1 MTAQRNS
8 GHKRGVL
15 ASRTIDMLDLKQLL
29 RVRSASAGR
38 FDASGRHLAFVAD
51 LSGVQQVWGV
61 CDRGWPEL
69 LVAPPDRA
77 QTLHPGPL
85 AGQLV
90 VGADVGGNE
99 HTQILY
105 TDQPGSAWRSL
116 TNNPDRIHTFGA
128 FAPDGKSISFSA
140 NTRSTRW
147 FDVYVADLED
157 ARPRCVLE
165 HDSTNRAGP
174 FSPDGR
180 WLVVTRAFSNAHHEV
195 WLVDLQGQDQPRLLT
210 PAGVEAMYHGP
221 QWSPDGISLYVLTDF
236 GRDLAAPA
244 LIDVSSGQ
252 LTYVVEP
259 DAEVDEATLD
269 PTGQRLAYALNR
281 DGNAEIR
288 IHLLSQ
294 QTERSVNGLPNGALY
309 TYWQPG
315 LAWDPA
321 GQRLAISWTASS
333 ANPNVFIW
341 SDAADTTRQVTEA
354 TGFCLDRT
362 QLAEPEHVHY
372 PTFDGRQ
379 IPALFYRS
387 QMAGPC
393 VVWVHGGPEG
403 QYRPTFQPVVQYLVS
418 AGFAVLAPNVR
429 GSSGYGKEY
438 MHLDDVRKRMD
449 SVADLAHAAYW
460 LRDNGRA
467 DPKRIAVYGGSYG
480 GFMVLAALTTYPD
493 LWAAGVDLV
502 GISNFVTFLEN
513 TGPWR
518 RHLREA
524 EYGSLENDR
533 DFLTEISP
541 INKVDQI
548 RAPLLVIHGA
558 NDPRVPIGET
568 EQMVQALR
576 DLGRTVEFLRL
587 EDEGH
592 QIAKLKNKLVAFPMA
607 VDFLR
612 RHLMGEVPS

>member
-1 MTAQRNS
+1 
-8 GHKRGVL
+8 
-15 ASRTIDMLDLKQLL
+15 MLDLRQLL

-38 FDASGRHLAFVAD
+38 FDASGGYLAFVAD
-51 LSGVQQVWGV
+51 LSGVPQVWGV
-61 CDRGWPEL
+61 GECGWPEL

-77 QTLHPGPL
+77 QTLYAGPL
-85 AGQLV
+85 TGQLV
-90 VGADVGGNE
+90 VGADVNGNE
-99 HTQILY
+99 HTQLLY
-105 TDQPGSAWRSL
+105 TDRPGAAWRLL
-116 TNNPDRIHTFGA
+116 TNNPDRIHSFGA

-157 ARPRCVLE
+157 ARARCVLE

-180 WLVVTRAFSNAHHEV
+180 WLVVTRAFSNSHHEL
-195 WLVDLQGQDQPRLLT
+195 WLVDLHGQDQPRMLSK
-210 PAGVEAMYHGP
+210 PDVEATYQGP
-221 QWSPDGISLYVLTDF
+221 QWSPNGESLYVLTDF

-244 LIDVSSGQ
+244 RIDVKSGE
-252 LTYVVEP
+252 LVFVVEP
-259 DAEVDEATLD
+259 TLEVDEATLD
-269 PTGQRLAYALNR
+269 PTGERLAYALNR
-281 DGNAEIR
+281 DGNTEIR
-288 IHLLSQ
+288 VRNLSQ
-294 QTERSVNGLPNGALY
+294 QTERSVNGLPDGALY
-309 TYWQPG
+309 TYWQHA
-315 LAWDPA
+315 LDWDPA
-321 GQRLAISWTASS
+321 GQRLAISWTGS
-333 ANPNVFIW
+333 AANANVFTW
-341 SDAADTTRQVTEA
+341 SDSVDSARQVTDA
-354 TGFCLDRT
+354 TGLGVDPTR
-362 QLAEPEHVHY
+362 LAQPEHVQY

-379 IPALFYRS
+379 IPALFYASPSARGP
-387 QMAGPC
+387 APC

-403 QYRPTFQPVVQYLVS
+403 QFRPTFQPLAQYLVS

-429 GSSGYGKEY
+429 GSTGYGREY

-460 LRDNGRA
+460 LRDSGRA

-592 QIAKLKNKLVAFPMA
+592 QIAKLRNKLVAYPMA

-612 RHLMGEVPS
+612 RHLMGEVPN